1 MYFFQNRIS
10 CLKNEI
16 QHLVTSEQKKVT
28 FVLTA
33 FNVNKKVL
41 TPVEIK
47 VLEIGL
53 TFVPM
58 PNMINEANLKRD
70 FDEFG
75 RKIRCK

>member
-75 RKIRCK
+75 RKMRCK

>member
-1 MYFFQNRIS
+1 MYFFQIRIS